1 MRSYSSSTA
10 TAALLLFGAPIVTGA
25 AGALA
30 TVRAPAFYQALVKP
44 SWAPPPSLFG
54 PVWTALYL
62 LMGIAAF
69 LVWRRHGWNGALV
82 LFLVQLVP
90 NALWSW
96 LFFRWQLGAASIAD
110 IALLWVMIVVLEVWF
125 SRLRVLSAV
134 LLLPYLAWVTFA
146 TALNIAIVRATPSL

>member
-10 TAALLLFGAPIVTGA
+10 AAALLLFGAPILTGA

-30 TVRAPAFYQALVKP
+30 TMRAPSFYAALVKP

-62 LMGIAAF
+62 LMGVAAF
-69 LVWRRHGWNGALV
+69 LVWRRHGWNGALL

-90 NALWSW
+90 NGLWSW

-110 IALLWVMIVVLEVWF
+110 IALLWVMIAALIVWF
-125 SRLRVLSAV
+125 FRLRPLSAA

-146 TALNIAIVRATPSL
+146 AALNIAIVRATPSL